1 MKGRSILYT
10 IFFLSSAEIQSISE
24 GKEKKYFKTGGR
36 LRGYWDG
43 ISFSLSPYTNKDI
56 TERCTLSLVSTSLDI
71 SREAWLILNTA
82 LDTWRVSAHL
92 LG

>member
-1 MKGRSILYT
+1 MVFLFPCLQIQTK
-10 IFFLSSAEIQSISE
+10 IFV
-24 GKEKKYFKTGGR
+24 
-36 LRGYWDG
+36 
-43 ISFSLSPYTNKDI
+43 SLSQI
-56 TERCTLSLVSTSLDI
+56 QTERYTLILVSTSLDI